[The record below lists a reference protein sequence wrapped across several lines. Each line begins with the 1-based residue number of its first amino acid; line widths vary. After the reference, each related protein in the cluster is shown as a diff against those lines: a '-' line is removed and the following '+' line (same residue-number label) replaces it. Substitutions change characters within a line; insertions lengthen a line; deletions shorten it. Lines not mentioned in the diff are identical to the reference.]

1 MTGWISPDTLLTQVR
16 NTAPFLYPLPAVSPK
31 ATRLAPL
38 AVEGPFAYRKIL
50 SAAEGFDWAAL
61 TEEEELIDYFAVCLA
76 CHHASVA
83 TFVPTDV
90 DSKIRGLA
98 LNKSHDRDVLRTM
111 VRCGLAMHDWSLE
124 GISTRVQLIGDLG
137 PVSGHDGEWLSV
149 MAGALGRMLQCGD
162 TEYAEMTE
170 ECIHRELQRE
180 LQAFR
185 TAHGMP
191 GRELDVLR
199 LAMSITHNLGD
210 LDQGIG
216 FWESKTVTA
225 PARARFYKLA
235 HEENKSGYG
244 GGFQPIASLYK
255 RGLASEG
262 HRHYPLRQVKP
273 LRKSAELL
281 LPLGPF
287 FDDWGA
293 TIIRHKDL
301 DLNEKSE
308 VVDALVRGC
317 RKVLNQQGYFRAI
330 AGMQEASRR
339 DFDAAAER
347 MPNGA
352 RKDLKDPELRR
363 LAAIPR
369 SSFESSMKKLI
380 PARLT

>member
-1 MTGWISPDTLLTQVR
+1 M
-16 NTAPFLYPLPAVSPK
+16 
-31 ATRLAPL
+31 TRLAPL
-38 AVEGPFAYRKIL
+38 VSDGPFAYKSIL
-50 SAAEGFDWAAL
+50 AAAEGFDWPAL
-61 TEEEELIDYFAVCLA
+61 TEEEELVDYFVVCLA

-98 LNKSHDRDVLRTM
+98 LNKTRDRDVLRTM
-111 VRCGLAMHDWSLE
+111 VRCGVAMHGWSLE
-124 GISTRVQLIGDLG
+124 GISTRAQFIGDLG
-137 PVSGHDGEWLSV
+137 AVSGHDGEWLSV
-149 MAGALGRMLQCGD
+149 MSGALGRMLQCGD

-170 ECIHRELQRE
+170 EYIHQELLRE

-185 TAHGMP
+185 LAHATP

-210 LDQGIG
+210 LDQGISY
-216 FWESKTVTA
+216 WESKTVTA
-225 PARARFYKLA
+225 AARARFYKLA
-235 HEENKSGYG
+235 HEENKHGYG
-244 GGFQPIASLYK
+244 GGFQPVANLYK
-255 RGLASEG
+255 RGMASEG

-287 FDDWGA
+287 FDEWGS
-293 TIIRHKDL
+293 TVMRFKGL
-301 DLNEKSE
+301 DLNEKAE
-308 VVDALVRGC
+308 ILDALVRGC
-317 RKVLNQQGYFRAI
+317 RKVQGQQGYYRAI

-339 DFDAAAER
+339 DFDLAAER

-363 LAAIPR
+363 LSAIPR
-369 SSFESSMKKLI
+369 ASFESRMKKLI
-380 PARLT
+380 PATLP